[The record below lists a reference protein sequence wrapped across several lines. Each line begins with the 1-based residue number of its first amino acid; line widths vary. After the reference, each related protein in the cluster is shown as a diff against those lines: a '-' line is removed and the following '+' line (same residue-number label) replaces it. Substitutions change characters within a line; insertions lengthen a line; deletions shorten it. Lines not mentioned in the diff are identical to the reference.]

1 MRIVLEWG
9 ALCIRPGAAATVRP
23 VKYSYSCIHWIIAG
37 ICVSRRGAASRP
49 RVAKACP
56 AGAHGETRPTDRT
69 RGQSIARSSTFN
81 GSSTTH
87 PEEEGVVLF
96 PVSMQWHLLPAGG
109 QVFFLATHPRS
120 APFVSKGWR
129 EREKGNEHEKGE
141 IAWMEDACSIDQTDA
156 ATFATTNLIISV
168 IWLMD

>member
-1 MRIVLEWG
+1 M
-9 ALCIRPGAAATVRP
+9 
-23 VKYSYSCIHWIIAG
+23 
-37 ICVSRRGAASRP
+37 SRRGAGSRP

-69 RGQSIARSSTFN
+69 HGQSIARSSTFN

-109 QVFFLATHPRS
+109 QVFFLRTPPILALPLLS
-120 APFVSKGWR
+120 PKGDER

-141 IAWMEDACSIDQTDA
+141 VA
-156 ATFATTNLIISV
+156 
-168 IWLMD
+168 